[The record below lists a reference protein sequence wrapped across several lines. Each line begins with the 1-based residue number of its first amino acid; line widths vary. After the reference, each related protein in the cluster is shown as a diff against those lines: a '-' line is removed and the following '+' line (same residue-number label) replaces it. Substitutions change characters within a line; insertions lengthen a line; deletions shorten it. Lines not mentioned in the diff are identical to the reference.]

1 MEGRMSLLQND
12 ALEIPSSENLYS
24 LLKPYPKETPMT
36 FLIFLGA
43 LAASVLTF
51 EVLTAFQKTLAVF
64 GRNRLANI
72 GDSSSTPRRSTWE
85 ALLLAILP
93 GRFDPQSARNSA
105 DVISLLRRAGYPY
118 DTPGEFYAAAMRD
131 FSTFLLVGGLLAGA
145 LAAVNMA
152 VAAPFVAL
160 IFAFL
165 GLRRP
170 YVRIKTLAKKRAEAM
185 RSNML
190 IGLSVLSALL
200 SSGVGVQEALRRSAS
215 VGGPFCN
222 LLGLLVARMEVDDF
236 GKAIEVTRAHLPDA
250 SDIEVN
256 LFLRD
261 IYDFFANNRPV
272 LSSVQGL
279 QEAVHRSVVELTEAK
294 AALVRQRAGLFGVLA
309 VVGLILAI
317 LAPFMGGGL
326 I

>member
-1 MEGRMSLLQND
+1 
-12 ALEIPSSENLYS
+12 
-24 LLKPYPKETPMT
+24 MT
-36 FLIFLGA
+36 ILTFIGA
-43 LAASVLTF
+43 LALSVLTF
-51 EVLTAFQKTLAVF
+51 ELLTGIQKAFAVF
-64 GRNRLANI
+64 GRGRLSSL
-72 GDSSSTPRRSTWE
+72 GDSPATTGRSTWE
-85 ALLLAILP
+85 ALLVAVLP
-93 GRFDPQSARNSA
+93 GRFDPQTAKNSA

-131 FSTFLLVGGLLAGA
+131 FMVFIAVGGLLAGA
-145 LAAVNMA
+145 LAATLAPGASAGVDMA
-152 VAAPFVAL
+152 IAAPFVAL
-160 IFAFL
+160 VFGFL

-170 YVRIKTLAKKRAEAM
+170 YVRMKSLAKKRAESM

-200 SSGVGVQEALRRSAS
+200 SSGVGVQEALRRAAS

-222 LLGLLVARMEVDDF
+222 LLGLLVARMEVEDF

-261 IYDFFANNRPV
+261 VHDFFANNRPI
-272 LSSVQGL
+272 LSSVLGL
-279 QEAVHRSVVELTEAK
+279 QESVHRSVVELTETK

-317 LAPFMGGGL
+317 IAPFMGGGL

>member
-1 MEGRMSLLQND
+1 
-12 ALEIPSSENLYS
+12 
-24 LLKPYPKETPMT
+24 MT
-36 FLIFLGA
+36 ILTFIGA
-43 LAASVLTF
+43 LALSVLTF
-51 EVLTAFQKTLAVF
+51 ELLTGIQRAFAVF
-64 GRNRLANI
+64 GRGRLSSL
-72 GDSSSTPRRSTWE
+72 GDSPATTGRSTWE
-85 ALLLAILP
+85 ALLVAVLP
-93 GRFDPQSARNSA
+93 GRFDPQTAKNSA

-131 FSTFLLVGGLLAGA
+131 FMVFIAVGGLLAGA
-145 LAAVNMA
+145 LAAMDMA
-152 VAAPFVAL
+152 IAAPFVAL
-160 IFAFL
+160 VFGFL

-170 YVRIKTLAKKRAEAM
+170 YVRMKSLAKKRAESM

-200 SSGVGVQEALRRSAS
+200 SSGVGVQEALRRAAS

-222 LLGLLVARMEVDDF
+222 LLGLLVARMEVEDF

-261 IYDFFANNRPV
+261 VHDFFANNRPI
-272 LSSVQGL
+272 LSSVLGL
-279 QEAVHRSVVELTEAK
+279 QESVHRSVVELTETK

-317 LAPFMGGGL
+317 IAPFMGGGL

>member
-1 MEGRMSLLQND
+1 MTLL
-12 ALEIPSSENLYS
+12 A
-24 LLKPYPKETPMT
+24 
-36 FLIFLGA
+36 FLGA
-43 LAASVLTF
+43 LSLSVLAF
-51 EVLTAFQKTLAVF
+51 ELSSVFQNAFSMF
-64 GRNRLANI
+64 GGNRLMNFNAPA
-72 GDSSSTPRRSTWE
+72 SARRSTWE
-85 ALLLAILP
+85 ALLVAVLP
-93 GRFDPQSARNSA
+93 GRFHPDQAKNLT

-118 DTPGEFYAAAMRD
+118 DTPGEFYAVAMRD
-131 FSTFLLVGGLLAGA
+131 FSLYLAVGGLLAGA
-145 LAAVNMA
+145 LAAMNVIA
-152 VAAPFVAL
+152 VAPVVAM
-160 IFAFL
+160 IFILL

-170 YVRIKTLAKKRAEAM
+170 YARLKILAKKRAESL
-185 RSNML
+185 RNNML

-200 SSGVGVQEALRRSAS
+200 SSGVGVQEALRRASA

-236 GKAIEVTRAHLPDA
+236 AKAVEVTRAHLPDSTDVEA
-250 SDIEVN
+250 N

-279 QEAVHRSVVELTEAK
+279 QESVHRTVVELTESR

-309 VVGLILAI
+309 VVGLVLSI
-317 LAPFMGGGL
+317 LAPFIGAGM

>member
-1 MEGRMSLLQND
+1 MTLL
-12 ALEIPSSENLYS
+12 A
-24 LLKPYPKETPMT
+24 
-36 FLIFLGA
+36 FLGA
-43 LAASVLTF
+43 LSLSVLAFELLSTF
-51 EVLTAFQKTLAVF
+51 QNAFSMF
-64 GRNRLANI
+64 GNNRLI
-72 GDSSSTPRRSTWE
+72 SVTTSVTPKRRSTWA
-85 ALLLAILP
+85 ALLVAILP
-93 GRFDPQSARNSA
+93 GRFNPEQAKTLT

-118 DTPGEFYAAAMRD
+118 DTPGEFYAVAMRD
-131 FSTFLLVGGLLAGA
+131 FSLYLAVGGLLAGA
-145 LAAVNMA
+145 LAAMNVL
-152 VAAPFVAL
+152 VAAPVIAL
-160 IFAFL
+160 IFVVL

-170 YVRIKTLAKKRAEAM
+170 YVRLKTLAKKRAESL
-185 RSNML
+185 RNNML

-200 SSGVGVQEALRRSAS
+200 SSGVGVQEALRRASA

-236 GKAIEVTRAHLPDA
+236 TKAVEITRAHLPDA
-250 SDIEVN
+250 NDVEAN

-279 QEAVHRSVVELTEAK
+279 QESVHRTVVELTESR

-309 VVGLILAI
+309 VLGLVLSI
-317 LAPFMGGGL
+317 LAPFLGAGM